1 MTKLSMEGDSTTVGY
16 IFGRPSSLNNEERV
30 KVLAD
35 LGLGRSVAELARE
48 FKTSQTIMRIR
59 ESGLEQKKLW

>member
-30 KVLAD
+30 KVLAA

-48 FKTSQTIMRIR
+48 FKTSRQTIMRIR
-59 ESGLEQKKLW
+59 DASIKTQ